1 MKKFLEYVAEDII
14 RKYGTDLSRIAI
26 VFPNKRAS
34 LFLNEMLAQKAGRP
48 IWSPAYVTISEFFR
62 QHSKLVVGDSIK
74 LVCDLYKSF
83 VKCTG
88 TDETLDRFWGWGQ
101 LLIADFDDIDKN
113 MADASDV
120 FRNIKTYMSW
130 TMSHTLT
137 RSKKKF
143 YASSSLI
150 SLTMPIRN

>member
-74 LVCDLYKSF
+74 LVAIC
-83 VKCTG
+83 
-88 TDETLDRFWGWGQ
+88 
-101 LLIADFDDIDKN
+101 
-113 MADASDV
+113 
-120 FRNIKTYMSW
+120 
-130 TMSHTLT
+130 
-137 RSKKKF
+137 
-143 YASSSLI
+143 
-150 SLTMPIRN
+150 IRVS